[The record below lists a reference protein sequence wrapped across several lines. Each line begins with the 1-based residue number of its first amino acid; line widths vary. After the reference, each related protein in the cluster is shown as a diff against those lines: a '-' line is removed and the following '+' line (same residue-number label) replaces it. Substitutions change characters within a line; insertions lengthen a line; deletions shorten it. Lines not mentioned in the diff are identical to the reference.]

1 MGDRMKVNK
10 QTMAEH
16 REQII
21 ESAARQFRENGFDG
35 ISVADVM
42 KEAGLTHGGFYG
54 HFDSKEELMAL
65 ASQRA
70 VHNSVNKY
78 AKIIEEAPQKP
89 LMALVKSY
97 LSQRHQAHPE
107 TGCLFAALGSELAR
121 QPSSVKDAVMQEEL
135 KLLELI
141 ARVVPGRTKAAKRKR
156 AIAVFAELVGAM
168 ILARSVPDAELS
180 EEILTTAFDSVA
192 AGQ

>member
-1 MGDRMKVNK
+1 MKVSK
-10 QTMAEH
+10 QKMAEH

-21 ESAARQFRENGFDG
+21 ESAARHFRENGFDG

-54 HFDSKEELMAL
+54 HFNSKEELMAL

-70 VHNSVNKY
+70 IHNSVSKY
-78 AKIIEEAPQKP
+78 AQIIEEAPGKP

-135 KLLELI
+135 KLFELI
-141 ARVVPGRTKAAKRKR
+141 ARIVPGKTKAAKRKR

-168 ILARSVPDAELS
+168 ILARGVPDPGLS
-180 EEILTTAFDSVA
+180 EEILTTVSNSVA
-192 AGQ
+192 TGQ